1 MKKRAKV
8 QHFFDICK
16 HARIFFTIYYV
27 TFRLILRKRF
37 GNGSRMVRERCA
49 HYLKN
54 ETDSSAN
61 KSVINVRYFARFLRV
76 VIEWLLAGH

>member
-37 GNGSRMVRERCA
+37 GNGSRMVRSLFEKR
-49 HYLKN
+49 
-54 ETDSSAN
+54 D
-61 KSVINVRYFARFLRV
+61 
-76 VIEWLLAGH
+76 